1 MGQESCLQS
10 ATATT
15 GMDTRPTLTY
25 VGQMANELAAMATA
39 AGCRQLFALLTLA
52 SIEAET
58 CVRRTRPR

>member
-1 MGQESCLQS
+1 MGQKSSLQS
-10 ATATT
+10 TT
-15 GMDTRPTLTY
+15 PGVNMRPTVAY

-58 CVRRTRPR
+58 CVRRAGPL